1 MAPETCVDTPNPFG
15 KREPILVD
23 VDQATHLLSLSKSYI
38 YREVKAGRIPH
49 KKIGS
54 RILFRVSEL
63 NTWID
68 NHDPDTQ
75 ESRCA

>member
-1 MAPETCVDTPNPFG
+1 MAPEISVDTPNSLG
-15 KREPILVD
+15 KSEPILID
-23 VDQATHLLSLSKSYI
+23 VDEATHLLSLSKSYI

-54 RILFRVSEL
+54 CIRFRVSEL

>member
-1 MAPETCVDTPNPFG
+1 MAPETCVDTPNPSE

-23 VDQATHLLSLSKSYI
+23 VDEVTHLLSLSKSYI
-38 YREVKAGRIPH
+38 YKEAKAGRIPH
-49 KKIGS
+49 KKIGT
-54 RILFRVSEL
+54 RILFRVSDL